1 MLTTS
6 WQEGSGMRLRAFLQK
21 DRKMKV
27 SCIIPARDRKDMVLK
42 AIESALAQEG
52 WVPEIVVVDD
62 GSTDGTKGAVKT
74 HFPGI
79 KLISTHGLGP
89 GLARNKGVRAA
100 TGNVFMFLDS
110 DDIWLPLHVK
120 SLIALLHQGFQVAY
134 GVTKTKD
141 SLAGGEF
148 FIPERG
154 EEISGQCFSSLARW
168 CFMVP
173 SSVAVTR
180 KAFEDVNGFG
190 QGNMGEDWVF
200 FLKLSTLY
208 QFGFVP
214 KVITHRLLHEGSL
227 CCLNDQGMEIQHAL
241 KRIMKVLQTSD
252 KATPEDFDR
261 IRKMQVLAAKG
272 RQRWRTVQEWY
283 MKMHDLV

>member
-1 MLTTS
+1 
-6 WQEGSGMRLRAFLQK
+6 MRLRAFLQEG
-21 DRKMKV
+21 RKMKV
-27 SCIIPARDRKDMVLK
+27 ISCIIPARDRRDMVLK

-52 WVPEIVVVDD
+52 WVPEIIVVDD
-62 GSTDGTKGAVKT
+62 GSTDGTKKAVRT

-79 KLISTHGLGP
+79 RLISTNGLGP
-89 GLARNKGVRAA
+89 GLARNEGVRAA
-100 TGNVFMFLDS
+100 TGHVLMFLDS
-110 DDIWLPLHVK
+110 DDIWLPLHVR
-120 SLIALLHQGFQVAY
+120 SLMPLLHQGFQVAY

-141 SLAGGEF
+141 SLGGGEF

-173 SSVAVTR
+173 SSVAITR
-180 KAFEDVNGFG
+180 KAFEDVGGFG
-190 QGNMGEDWVF
+190 QGDMGEDWVF

-208 QFGFVP
+208 PFGFVP
-214 KVITHRLLHEGSL
+214 EVISHRLLHEGSL
-227 CCLNDQGMEIQHAL
+227 CCLTKGGMEIRKAL
-241 KRIMKVLQTSD
+241 GRIMEVLQTSN

-261 IRKMQVLAAKG
+261 IRKMRVLAAKG

-283 MKMHDLV
+283 MNMKMQGLV

>member
-1 MLTTS
+1 
-6 WQEGSGMRLRAFLQK
+6 
-21 DRKMKV
+21 MKV

-62 GSTDGTKGAVKT
+62 GSTDGTKGAVRT
-74 HFPGI
+74 HFPWI
-79 KLISTHGLGP
+79 RLISTNGLGP
-89 GLARNKGVRAA
+89 GLARNVGVRAA
-100 TGNVFMFLDS
+100 TGHMLMFLDS
-110 DDIWLPLHVK
+110 DDIWLPFHVR
-120 SLIALLHQGFQVAY
+120 SLIPLLNQGFQVAY

-141 SLAGGEF
+141 SLAGDEF

-154 EEISGQCFSSLARW
+154 EEISGHCFSSLARW

-190 QGNMGEDWVF
+190 QGNIGEDWVF

-208 QFGFVP
+208 PFGFVP
-214 KVITHRLLHEGSL
+214 KVITFRLLHEGSL

-241 KRIMKVLQTSD
+241 RRIMKVLQTSD

-283 MKMHDLV
+283 MNMKMHDLV

>member
-1 MLTTS
+1 
-6 WQEGSGMRLRAFLQK
+6 MRLCAFLQEG
-21 DRKMKV
+21 RKMKV

-272 RQRWRTVQEWY
+272 RQKWRTVQEWY
-283 MKMHDLV
+283 MNMKMQDLV

>member
-1 MLTTS
+1 
-6 WQEGSGMRLRAFLQK
+6 
-21 DRKMKV
+21 MKV
-27 SCIIPARDRKDMVLK
+27 SCIIPARNRKDMVLK
-42 AIESALAQEG
+42 AIESVLAQEG

-62 GSTDGTKGAVKT
+62 GSTDGTKGAVRA

-79 KLISTHGLGP
+79 RIISTHGLGP
-89 GLARNKGVRAA
+89 GLARNEGVRAA
-100 TGNVFMFLDS
+100 TGHVLMFLDS
-110 DDIWLPLHVK
+110 DDIWLPLHVR
-120 SLIALLHQGFQVAY
+120 SLIPLLHQGFQVAY

-141 SLAGGEF
+141 LLGGGEF
-148 FIPERG
+148 FIPEG
-154 EEISGQCFSSLARW
+154 GKEISGQCFSSLARW

-190 QGNMGEDWVF
+190 QGNMGEDWVL
-200 FLKLSTLY
+200 FLKLSALY
-208 QFGFVP
+208 PFGFVP

-227 CCLNDQGMEIQHAL
+227 CCLKDQGMEIQHTL
-241 KRIMKVLQTSD
+241 KRIMKILQTSD

-283 MKMHDLV
+283 MNMKMRDLV